1 MLIFSYDHNFSFT
14 WKLNSFSYEWL
25 STRPHYAW
33 LADYETIGALTPSGM
48 STLTKVIG
56 NSWIIVSIRVTRHLS
71 LPETRQKSIDNRDD
85 SCWVRVGEHLLRYWH
100 WPRCINTHG
109 MKMKINALPICV
121 TVILT
126 IYYLFIFCDRN
137 AGKILDEFLW

>member
-1 MLIFSYDHNFSFT
+1 MSGWAQGLIMAG
-14 WKLNSFSYEWL
+14 WL
-25 STRPHYAW
+25 TMR
-33 LADYETIGALTPSGM
+33 LKTIGSLTPSGM
-48 STLTKVIG
+48 STLTKVMG

-71 LPETRQKSIDNRDD
+71 LPETHQKSIDNRDD
-85 SCWVRVGEHLLRYWH
+85 LCWVRVGEHLLRYWH